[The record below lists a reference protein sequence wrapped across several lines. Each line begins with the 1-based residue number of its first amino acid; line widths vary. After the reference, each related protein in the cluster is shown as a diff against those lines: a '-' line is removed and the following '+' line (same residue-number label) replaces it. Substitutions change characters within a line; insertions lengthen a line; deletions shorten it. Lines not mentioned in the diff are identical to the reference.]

1 MRLWPGGLGGEAID
15 EACGWKWGGGGEIN
29 NGMGAE
35 LIARGVVEGG
45 ALIRN

>member
-1 MRLWPGGLGGEAID
+1 MKPVAGN
-15 EACGWKWGGGGEIN
+15 GGGGIN